1 MARKPIPVGWSL
13 VAEVQPKSDW
23 DALPYRVCRETT
35 GTAWRC
41 DCKGFI
47 FGTSKTP
54 DGDKTCKH
62 IKAAQ
67 RELTLWTSA
76 QAPAVV
82 KPKATPILV
91 AKAVPMTEVG
101 STIAQLTTQHYKNTL
116 AAKTLTPR
124 HMRVTAMLKAIGLSY
139 HGTGQFAAVLNTAHL
154 DTLET
159 YLAHLT
165 PVAEITEPVKSA
177 LPERAFHFC
186 EE

>member
-23 DALPYRVCRETT
+23 DALPYRVCRETI

-41 DCKGFI
+41 DCRAYI
-47 FGTSKTP
+47 FGTRKTAN
-54 DGDKTCKH
+54 GAKTCKH
-62 IKAAQ
+62 IIQ
-67 RELTLWTSA
+67 SERELKLYQAAT
-76 QAPAVV
+76 APAVV
-82 KPKATPILV
+82 KPKAKPLALV
-91 AKAVPMTEVG
+91 PGFVAA
-101 STIAQLTTQHYKNTL
+101 LTTPH
-116 AAKTLTPR
+116 KTPTQ
-124 HMRVTAMLKAIGLSY
+124 HMRVTAMLKAIGLAY

-177 LPERAFHFC
+177 LPERAFSFQ